1 MNKSTVTIAVSRII
15 ESPLDAVATGDEGEH
30 QTHSDKP

>member
-15 ESPLDAVATGDEGEH
+15 ESPLDAVATADEGEH